1 MQHLRLLNSI
11 LDARQRRR
19 YVLLQCIFLLAAV
32 VQVAG
37 MASIAPFVALVA
49 KPELIHEN
57 AIVAA
62 AYSMGGFSTDRE
74 FLIAFAGLLMLL
86 VIISNAVPAAMAGLT
101 WRFSQR
107 LGAELQADI
116 FHGYLYRDVA
126 LAARI
131 NSARMVRTVV
141 HGISRFVYMVVQPLL
156 ALVSSIFIVLIVAVL
171 LLVYNPVVA
180 LTAATII
187 GGGYLAVYRFTRS
200 RVKKS
205 GRISWEASRAKQQL
219 IAEGLGGLREL
230 RLSGTAHLYEQ
241 RLAAVTGSSL
251 RAESRIGLLAE
262 LPRYALEAIAVC
274 SLLMLGV
281 VQLWTGIDPQRMV
294 GVLSLYAM
302 AGYKMLPAAQAI
314 FRSASSILANV
325 DVVAELQEDVL
336 AGRRLRLLAH
346 REVKEAWQHS
356 EAAIEFRD
364 VWYQYPMSED
374 AVVKGVTFRIPRR
387 AITAIIG
394 SSGAGKSTVADLLL
408 GFLTP
413 TAGDIRV
420 GDRPISQAVHSWQR
434 SVGYVSQTT
443 FFTDDTIAANIA
455 FGSPTAIDRDRVLA
469 VARMANLDGFVG
481 SLPGGFDYVIG
492 EGGRLL
498 SGGQRQRIGIA
509 RALYRDA
516 DVIVLDEPTSA
527 LDMITEREIMET
539 LTQLRASKTIVMIAH
554 RLSTLRW
561 ADEIVLLDEG
571 RVMATGTFEAMRDG
585 NAAFQALIA
594 AGGEDWRPESSE
606 ERVAVGIDTRRSG

>member
-19 YVLLQCIFLLAAV
+19 YVVLQCIFLLAAV

-37 MASIAPFVALVA
+37 VASIAPFVALVA

-57 AIVAA
+57 AIFAS
-62 AYSMGGFSTDRE
+62 AYSMAGFSTDRE

-101 WRFSQR
+101 WSFSQR

-116 FHGYLYRDVA
+116 FHGYLFRDVA

-131 NSARMVRTVV
+131 NSAQMVRTVV
-141 HGISRFVYMVVQPLL
+141 HGINRFVYLVVQPLL

-180 LTAATII
+180 LSAATII
-187 GGGYLAVYRFTRS
+187 GGGYFAVYRFTRS

-205 GRISWEASRAKQQL
+205 GRVTWEASRAKQQL

-230 RLSGTAHLYEQ
+230 RLAGTAHLYEQ
-241 RLAAVTGSSL
+241 RLAAVTGGSL
-251 RAESRIGLLAE
+251 RAESRIGLLSE

-281 VQLWTGIDPQRMV
+281 VLLWTGTDPQGMI

-314 FRSASSILANV
+314 FRSASLILANV
-325 DVVAELQEDVL
+325 DVVADLRGEVL
-336 AGRRLRLLAH
+336 AGRQAPRRSDEGGEPSWDSA
-346 REVKEAWQHS
+346 
-356 EAAIEFRD
+356 AAIEFRD

-561 ADEIVLLDEG
+561 SDEIVLLDEG

-585 NAAFQALIA
+585 NAAFQALSA
-594 AGGEDWRPESSE
+594 AGGEDWRPEPSE
-606 ERVAVGIDTRRSG
+606 ERVEVGIATVRVG